1 MEPIEEAPPKRG
13 RGRPPGSLNKKGS
26 RTRGYVADAA
36 DEPVSEINEAGA
48 EEEATPPAEEEEAQS
63 EPEVTLEPIAESEPE
78 QVPEPENEPEP
89 EPLPEPEAPAPKR
102 RKVAKPK
109 PPVAPSKPAR
119 KPRQPVREAPRVEP
133 EPALTYA
140 EALRRFHE
148 DTTRL
153 RLEER
158 RNHYASFFA

>member
-1 MEPIEEAPPKRG
+1 MEPSEEAPPKRG

-26 RTRGYVADAA
+26 KARGYVADAA
-36 DEPVSEINEAGA
+36 EEPVPELNEAGPQ
-48 EEEATPPAEEEEAQS
+48 EEATPPAEEEEVQS
-63 EPEVTLEPIAESEPE
+63 EPEVTLEPIAQPEPE
-78 QVPEPENEPEP
+78 QVPEPEPEP
-89 EPLPEPEAPAPKR
+89 QTPPPKR

-109 PPVAPSKPAR
+109 PAVAPSKPAR
-119 KPRQPVREAPRVEP
+119 KPRPPVREAARVEP
-133 EPALTYA
+133 EPASAVREAPMTYA

-158 RNHYASFFA
+158 RNHYASFFG

>member
-26 RTRGYVADAA
+26 RARGYVADAA
-36 DEPVSEINEAGA
+36 DEPVAGINEAGPQ
-48 EEEATPPAEEEEAQS
+48 EEATPPAEEEEAQS

-78 QVPEPENEPEP
+78 QVPEPEP

>member
-1 MEPIEEAPPKRG
+1 MEPSEQAPPKRG

-26 RTRGYVADAA
+26 RARGYVADEA
-36 DEPVSEINEAGA
+36 DEPVPELNETGPQ
-48 EEEATPPAEEEEAQS
+48 EEATPPAEEEEVQS
-63 EPEVTLEPIAESEPE
+63 EPEVTLQPIAESEPE
-78 QVPEPENEPEP
+78 QVPEPEPQPEP
-89 EPLPEPEAPAPKR
+89 EPLAEPEAPPPKR

-158 RNHYASFFA
+158 RNHYASFFG